1 MAPLTFATAVMLAV
15 LVVVAGLLAFRVS
28 ERQQQPAP
36 PEPEPA
42 LPPGVGKV
50 LAVLRSAA
58 VVLDEADR
66 VVRSSPA
73 AHAMGIVK
81 RQDVV
86 HAPLVEMV
94 RSVRRDGEI
103 REGELTL
110 PRGPLGAGVVVVHAR
125 VAPLGPKHVLLL
137 VEDRTEARRVEAVRR
152 DFVANV
158 SHELKT
164 PVGAMALLA
173 ETILE
178 AADDP
183 EAMRRFAHRMQA
195 ESDRLKHLVQD
206 IIDLSRVQGGEPI
219 EEPEPVTIDGPGGV
233 VAEAVDRSRLMAE
246 EDEIALEVGEPQGAS
261 GLQVLGD
268 RGLLVTAVRNL
279 VDNAIRYSEAGSRIG
294 IGVRL
299 VADVPASS
307 GGRGGRGGHETAAA
321 EIVEIAVT
329 DQGIGIPEDEQA
341 RVFERFYRV
350 DPARSR
356 QTGGTGLGLSIVK
369 HVAERH
375 GGEVT
380 LWSEPAHGSTFT
392 LRLPRLATGTP
403 RRDHENPVRGNGQ
416 ARSVQS

>member
-1 MAPLTFATAVMLAV
+1 MDPLTLATAVMLAV

-28 ERQQQPAP
+28 ERQQRAAP

-81 RQDVV
+81 RQDVA
-86 HAPLVEMV
+86 HPPLVEMV

-103 REGELTL
+103 REGELRL
-110 PRGPLGAGVVVVHAR
+110 PRGPLGTGVVVVHAR

-137 VEDRTEARRVEAVRR
+137 VEDRTEGHRVEEVRR

-164 PVGAMALLA
+164 PVGAMALLS

-183 EAMRRFAHRMQA
+183 EAVRRFAQRMQA

-219 EEPEPVTIDGPGGV
+219 EEPVPVAIDGAAGV

-246 EDEIALEVGEPQGAS
+246 EHHIELEAGEPQGAS
-261 GLQVLGD
+261 HLRVLGD

-279 VDNAIRYSEAGSRIG
+279 VDNAIRYSEPWSRVG

-299 VADVPASS
+299 VGEGDGGAMDGGARGEARGS
-307 GGRGGRGGHETAAA
+307 GEV
-321 EIVEIAVT
+321 VEIAVT
-329 DQGIGIPEDEQA
+329 DQGIGIAEDEQS

-380 LWSEPAHGSTFT
+380 VWSEPGHGSTFT
-392 LRLPRLATGTP
+392 LRLPGLAAGTR
-403 RRDHENPVRGNGQ
+403 RRDHEAPVSGNGQ
-416 ARSVQS
+416 ARSVRS

>member
-1 MAPLTFATAVMLAV
+1 MDPLTFATAVMLAV

-28 ERQQQPAP
+28 ERQQHAAP

-58 VVLDEADR
+58 VVLDDADR

-86 HAPLVEMV
+86 HPPLVEMV
-94 RSVRRDGEI
+94 RAVRRDGEI

-110 PRGPLGAGVVVVHAR
+110 PRGPLGSGVIVVHAR

-137 VEDRTEARRVEAVRR
+137 VEDRTEAHRVEEVRR

-164 PVGAMALLA
+164 PVGAIALLS
-173 ETILE
+173 ETMLE

-183 EAMRRFAHRMQA
+183 EAVRRFAQRMQA

-219 EEPEPVTIDGPGGV
+219 DEPVPVAIDGPGGV
-233 VAEAVDRSRLMAE
+233 VAEALDRSRLMAE
-246 EDEIALEVGEPQGAS
+246 EHGIALQVGEPQGAS
-261 GLQVLGD
+261 GVQVLGD

-279 VDNAIRYSEAGSRIG
+279 VDNAIRYSESGSRVG
-294 IGVRL
+294 VGVR
-299 VADVPASS
+299 VAGAGRSDVHHAEGS
-307 GGRGGRGGHETAAA
+307 G

-329 DQGIGIPEDEQA
+329 DQGVGIREDEQS

-392 LRLPRLATGTP
+392 LRLPRLVTGP
-403 RRDHENPVRGNGQ
+403 HRDHENPVPGNGRT
-416 ARSVQS
+416 RSVQS